1 MRGFGMSGRQMQD
14 FARVW
19 IEDENGQLKMIFIRK
34 GVTDNSYT
42 EIVSGDL
49 EEGQLVIT
57 GENTEGS
64 SRSSSRSSSM
74 MRMFR

>member
-1 MRGFGMSGRQMQD
+1 MSGRQMQD

-19 IEDENGQLKMIFIRK
+19 IEDENGQLKMVFIRK

-57 GENTEGS
+57 GENTESS
-64 SRSSSRSSSM
+64 SRSSDRSSSM

>member
-1 MRGFGMSGRQMQD
+1 MQGMQMRD

-19 IEDENGQLKMIFIRK
+19 IEDEKGNLKMVFIRK

-42 EIVSGDL
+42 EIVRGAL

-57 GENTEGS
+57 GETTQN
-64 SRSSSRSSSM
+64 SRSNRPPSNP

>member
-1 MRGFGMSGRQMQD
+1 MSGRQMRD

-19 IEDENGQLKMIFIRK
+19 IEDESGNLKMLFIRK

-42 EIVSGDL
+42 EIVSGEL

-64 SRSSSRSSSM
+64 SRSSSNRSPNM